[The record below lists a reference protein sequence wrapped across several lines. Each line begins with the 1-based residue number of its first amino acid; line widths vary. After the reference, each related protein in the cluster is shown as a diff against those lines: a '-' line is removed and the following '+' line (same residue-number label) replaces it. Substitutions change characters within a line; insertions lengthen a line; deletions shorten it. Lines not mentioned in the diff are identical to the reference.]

1 MPVVTALLDLPQ
13 WEKLWTEQQAAA
25 AKPLLIFKKSPICPT
40 SHHVERVFNAWLKT
54 LDQAN
59 AAKLNIMLVDVV
71 NQRPVARKIAE
82 DTGVRHESPQALL
95 LAPGGKVLWHASHGD
110 VDEEALTTATGKL
123 A

>member
-1 MPVVTALLDLPQ
+1 MPAVTALMDLPQ
-13 WEKLWTEQQAAA
+13 WEKLWIEQQAAA

-40 SHHVERVFNAWLKT
+40 SHHVERTFNTWLKT
-54 LDQAN
+54 LDQAV

-82 DTGVRHESPQALL
+82 DTCVRHESPQALL

-110 VDEEALTTATGKL
+110 VDEEALTAATGKL